1 MNKELKISI
10 LAESWIREH
19 SNKDMN
25 NVKLLELHRIM
36 CQIVSDWGEQLIND
50 GEALNMLLTLKSFS
64 DFIESIAQEQKC
76 SLV

>member
-1 MNKELKISI
+1 MSKELKISI

-19 SNKDMN
+19 SSKDMN

-50 GEALNMLLTLKSFS
+50 GEALDMLLTLKSFS
-64 DFIESIAQEQKC
+64 FFIESIGE
-76 SLV
+76 

>member
-1 MNKELKISI
+1 MSKELKISI

-50 GEALNMLLTLKSFS
+50 GEALDMLLTLKSFS
-64 DFIESIAQEQKC
+64 HFIESLGE
-76 SLV
+76 

>member
-1 MNKELKISI
+1 MSKELKISI

-19 SNKDMN
+19 SSKDMN

-50 GEALNMLLTLKSFS
+50 GEALDMLLTLKSFS
-64 DFIESIAQEQKC
+64 YFMESIGE
-76 SLV
+76 

>member
-1 MNKELKISI
+1 MSKELKISI

-19 SNKDMN
+19 SSKDMN

-50 GEALNMLLTLKSFS
+50 GEALDMLLTLKSFS
-64 DFIESIAQEQKC
+64 YFMESLGE
-76 SLV
+76 

>member
-1 MNKELKISI
+1 MSKELKISI

-19 SNKDMN
+19 SSKDMN

-50 GEALNMLLTLKSFS
+50 GEALDMLLTLKSFS
-64 DFIESIAQEQKC
+64 YFIELIGE
-76 SLV
+76 

>member
-1 MNKELKISI
+1 MSKELKISI

-19 SNKDMN
+19 SSKDMN

-50 GEALNMLLTLKSFS
+50 GEALDMLLTLKSFS
-64 DFIESIAQEQKC
+64 YFIESIGE
-76 SLV
+76 

>member
-1 MNKELKISI
+1 MSKELKISI

-50 GEALNMLLTLKSFS
+50 GEALDMLLTLKSFS
-64 DFIESIAQEQKC
+64 NFIESIGQEQKC
-76 SLV
+76 S

>member
-1 MNKELKISI
+1 MSKELKISI

-19 SNKDMN
+19 SSKDMN

-50 GEALNMLLTLKSFS
+50 GEALDMLLTLKSFS
-64 DFIESIAQEQKC
+64 HFIESIGE
-76 SLV
+76 

>member
-1 MNKELKISI
+1 MSKELKISI
-10 LAESWIREH
+10 LAEAWIREH

-50 GEALNMLLTLKSFS
+50 GEALDMLLTLKSFS
-64 DFIESIAQEQKC
+64 NFIESLGE
-76 SLV
+76 